1 MTSIFILI
9 IPFTDTFKS
18 LLDLALINKETHQ
31 QFYSYMANI
40 NDISFD
46 IYSRRTWINVTKC
59 QSCGLQNYN
68 KMRHLTYKNDG
79 PPRRC
84 IVICK
89 NNWKCRLNAFNYW
102 LNELLDINKTL
113 YFKPLITGVIN
124 IPRSDPNK
132 KTKGKMFHFWE
143 GITVFCDRGFVLK
156 VQWFETENNK
166 EVFFEKFIT
175 VKKFLEFNPRYSNI
189 KIRDIYFRNSK
200 MKEIADTF
208 P

>member
-1 MTSIFILI
+1 MIFILL
-9 IPFTDTFKS
+9 IPFINTFKS
-18 LLDLALINKETHQ
+18 FLDLALINKSTKK
-31 QFYSYMANI
+31 FIYTYMAYTF
-40 NDISFD
+40 DISFD
-46 IYSRRTWINVTKC
+46 IYSRRTWISACVC
-59 QSCGLQNYN
+59 QSCGLKDYH
-68 KMRHLTYKNDG
+68 KMRHLTYKIDE

-102 LNELLDINKTL
+102 LNELLNRNKIL
-113 YFKPLITGVIN
+113 YFKPPITGVIN

-132 KTKGKMFHFWE
+132 KTKGKMFRFW
-143 GITVFCDRGFVLK
+143 GGATVFCDRGFVLK
-156 VQWFETENNK
+156 VLWFETENNK

-175 VKKFLEFNPRYSNI
+175 VKKFLEFNPQYSNI

>member
-1 MTSIFILI
+1 MIFILL
-9 IPFTDTFKS
+9 IPFINTFKS
-18 LLDLALINKETHQ
+18 FLDLALINKSSQKAIYT
-31 QFYSYMANI
+31 YMVNI
-40 NDISFD
+40 SDISFD

-68 KMRHLTYKNDG
+68 KMRHLTYKIDG

-84 IVICK
+84 LVICK

-102 LNELLDINKTL
+102 IYELIKRDKVL
-113 YFKPLITGVIN
+113 YFKPPITKVIN

-132 KTKGKMFHFWE
+132 KTKGKLFEFWE
-143 GITVFCDRGFVLK
+143 GVTVFCGRGFVLK
-156 VQWFETENNK
+156 VKWLETENNK
-166 EVFFEKFIT
+166 EVLFEKFIT
-175 VKKFLEFNPRYSNI
+175 VKKFLELNPQYSNI

-200 MKEIADTF
+200 LKEIADTF